1 MNKKTIGEFIAA
13 LRKVNGMT
21 QKQLADLLNVSDKTV
36 SRWERDEGAPD
47 LSLIPVIAEI
57 FNVTCD
63 ELLKGERNP
72 DASDDAPVGQDKT
85 DAKSEKQ
92 RQRLLKNTLFTY
104 KNRSC
109 IAIGISFAGFIT
121 ALLCNFTFLR
131 GNLAVLLSLIFFVG
145 SIVCQALF
153 VNKAMFSVEDS
164 DLKKEDLYA
173 FKYRVILMAERVIGL
188 TLFLLGFCLPMLL
201 APAFTGLAFNSF
213 ILYGSV
219 AALVLLAICFL
230 VSVFV
235 NRHLFQKWGINAED
249 LSVLKKFIQRIKK
262 NISLNRNKY
271 KCLLKCGIILFAL
284 LFITLV
290 FHTLGNNS
298 LWDTYTLYDKYG
310 LYFYDLNDFRQYM
323 AAESEQAYE
332 EQKKMNIPYEEE
344 PLSEKERVSLEDID
358 FFSSDHTVIK
368 YIRRNR
374 DVSAVLSGID
384 QASSRN
390 YLHVIRIYEQR
401 KIWNEIRLINYLY
414 SLLYVVEV
422 VGVIIYY
429 KKKKRAFESV

>member
-72 DASDDAPVGQDKT
+72 DASEDAPGGQDKA
-85 DAKSEKQ
+85 DVKSEKQ

-131 GNLAVLLSLIFFVG
+131 GNLGVLLSLIFFIG
-145 SIVCQALF
+145 SIVCQTLF

-188 TLFLLGFCLPMLL
+188 TLFLLGLCLPMLL
-201 APAFTGLAFNSF
+201 APAFTGLGFKSF
-213 ILYGSV
+213 IIYGSII
-219 AALVLLAICFL
+219 ALVLLAICIL

-249 LSVLKKFIQRIKK
+249 LSVLKKFNQKVK
-262 NISLNRNKY
+262 NNISVNRKKY
-271 KCLLKCGIILFAL
+271 KCLLKCGIVLFAL
-284 LFITLV
+284 LFITMC
-290 FHTLGNNS
+290 FHTIGNNC
-298 LWDTYTLYDKYG
+298 LWDDDALYDKYG
-310 LYFYDLNDFRQYM
+310 LYFYDLDDFRQYM

-332 EQKKMNIPYEEE
+332 EQKEMNIPYEEE
-344 PLSEKERVSLEDID
+344 PLSESERVSLEDID
-358 FFSSDHTVIK
+358 SFPFDHTIIK
-368 YIRRNR
+368 YKWRNR
-374 DVSAVLSGID
+374 DVSTLISEID
-384 QASSRN
+384 QASSK
-390 YLHVIRIYEQR
+390 YYIHVIRKYEED
-401 KIWNEIRLINYLY
+401 KVWNEIRLINYLY
-414 SLLYVVEV
+414 SLLYVAEA
-422 VGVIIYY
+422 VGMIIYY
-429 KKKKRAFESV
+429 RKKKRAFESV